1 MGGFNSVKEILEF
14 AIAKEVEANKFY
26 TVLADR
32 VANPAMS
39 ELILQF
45 AKEELEHKAKLELE
59 LMKAGRVVAKAE
71 KLADFDINDYILV
84 DAGDTARMDYG
95 DLLLAAM
102 EKEKASFKLYVV
114 LAGMAEDE
122 DSQQVLVSLAEE
134 EARHKMLFEIEYDE
148 MVPKPT

>member
-1 MGGFNSVKEILEF
+1 MGGFSSVDEILEF

-32 VANPAMS
+32 VENPAMS
-39 ELILQF
+39 ELILEF

-84 DAGDTARMDYG
+84 DVGDPARMDYG

-122 DSQQVLVSLAEE
+122 ESQQVLVSLAEE

-148 MVPKPT
+148 MAPKPT